1 MATSAVGPGFLT
13 QSAQFT
19 QELKSA
25 FACAIL
31 IATLASLIAQL
42 NVWRV
47 LAVANQRGQEIASTL
62 VPGLGAFLAF
72 LICLGGLVF
81 NIGNVGGVALG
92 LQVLVGLNLKS
103 GAGLGACLAIFVFLF
118 KRAMLFM
125 DKMTQI
131 LGVLMVALM
140 VFVALH
146 AKAPLTQVLKESLH
160 PSHFS
165 MVAVLT
171 LIGGTVGGYIIFS
184 GGHRLLDAGVCG
196 AHHLKEVDLA
206 AYLGIFV
213 ATLVR
218 GLLFLVILGV
228 VERGAVLNPVNPA
241 LSAFES
247 FGGWGR
253 VVFGVVFLAA
263 SLTSIV
269 GAAYTSVSFLRNLS
283 WVRRQENTWVVG
295 FIGVSALIFLGIGK
309 PATLL
314 IAAGAL
320 NGLILPLTLTL
331 MLIAA
336 KSPKIVGAYKHPLI
350 LSVLGWVVVGF
361 SAYWGLLSLKP
372 LFKLF
377 GA

>member
-13 QSAQFT
+13 QSAQFA

-62 VPGLGAFLAF
+62 LPGLGAFLTF

-92 LQVLVGLNLKS
+92 LKVLVGLNLET
-103 GAGLGACLAIFVFLF
+103 GAGLGTCLAIGVFLF
-118 KRAMLFM
+118 KRATAFM
-125 DKMTQI
+125 DKLTQI
-131 LGVLMVALM
+131 LGIFMILLMGLVAFSAKVPLAQ
-140 VFVALH
+140 VA
-146 AKAPLTQVLKESLH
+146 KEALH

-184 GGHRLLDAGVCG
+184 GGHRLLDAEVVGPKR
-196 AHHLKEVDLA
+196 LKEVDLA

-218 GLLFLVILGV
+218 GLLFLVILSV
-228 VERGAVLNPVNPA
+228 VESGAKLQPSNPA

-247 FGGWGR
+247 FGEWGR
-253 VVFGVVFLAA
+253 FVFGAVFVAA
-263 SLTSIV
+263 SLTSII
-269 GAAYTSVSFLRNLS
+269 GAAYTSVSFLRNFS
-283 WVRRQENTWVVG
+283 WVRRRENTWVIG
-295 FIGVSALIFLGIGK
+295 FIGVSALIFLGVGK

-320 NGLILPLTLTL
+320 NGLILPLTLAV
-331 MLIAA
+331 MLLAA
-336 KSPKIVGAYKHPLI
+336 KSPKVVGSYKHPLI
-350 LSVLGWVVVGF
+350 LSLLGWVVVAL
-361 SAYWGLLSLKP
+361 SAYLGVLSLKP
-372 LFKLF
+372 FLSLWT
-377 GA
+377 A

>member
-1 MATSAVGPGFLT
+1 MA
-13 QSAQFT
+13 
-19 QELKSA
+19 
-25 FACAIL
+25 
-31 IATLASLIAQL
+31 
-42 NVWRV
+42 
-47 LAVANQRGQEIASTL
+47 
-62 VPGLGAFLAF
+62 
-72 LICLGGLVF
+72 
-81 NIGNVGGVALG
+81 
-92 LQVLVGLNLKS
+92 
-103 GAGLGACLAIFVFLF
+103 
-118 KRAMLFM
+118 FM

-131 LGVLMVALM
+131 LGVLMVVLM
-140 VFVALH
+140 GIVALH
-146 AKAPLTQVLKESLH
+146 AKAPLAQVFKESLH

-184 GGHRLLDAGVCG
+184 GGHRLLDAKVCG
-196 AHHLKEVDLA
+196 THRLKEVDLA

-228 VERGAVLNPVNPA
+228 VESGVVLKPANPA

-247 FGGWGR
+247 FGEWGR

-295 FIGVSALIFLGIGK
+295 FIGVPTLIFLGVGK

-314 IAAGAL
+314 VAAGAL
-320 NGLILPLTLTL
+320 NGLILPLTLAL

-336 KSPKIVGAYKHPLI
+336 KSPKIVGTYKHPLI
-350 LSVLGWVVVGF
+350 LSVLGWVVVSF

-372 LFKLF
+372 LFKLL
-377 GA
+377 GT

>member
-146 AKAPLTQVLKESLH
+146 AKAPW
-160 PSHFS
+160 
-165 MVAVLT
+165 
-171 LIGGTVGGYIIFS
+171 
-184 GGHRLLDAGVCG
+184 R
-196 AHHLKEVDLA
+196 
-206 AYLGIFV
+206 
-213 ATLVR
+213 
-218 GLLFLVILGV
+218 
-228 VERGAVLNPVNPA
+228 
-241 LSAFES
+241 
-247 FGGWGR
+247 
-253 VVFGVVFLAA
+253 
-263 SLTSIV
+263 
-269 GAAYTSVSFLRNLS
+269 
-283 WVRRQENTWVVG
+283 
-295 FIGVSALIFLGIGK
+295 
-309 PATLL
+309 
-314 IAAGAL
+314 
-320 NGLILPLTLTL
+320 
-331 MLIAA
+331 
-336 KSPKIVGAYKHPLI
+336 KS
-350 LSVLGWVVVGF
+350 
-361 SAYWGLLSLKP
+361 
-372 LFKLF
+372 
-377 GA
+377 

>member
-19 QELKSA
+19 QELRSA

-47 LAVANQRGQEIASTL
+47 LAVANQRGQEIANTL
-62 VPGLGAFLAF
+62 LPGLGALLTF
-72 LICLGGLVF
+72 LICLGGWFLTSAMWGHSF
-81 NIGNVGGVALG
+81 GLTSAGGLD
-92 LQVLVGLNLKS
+92 LNT

-118 KRAMLFM
+118 KRAMVFM
-125 DKMTQI
+125 DKLTQI
-131 LGVLMVALM
+131 LGVLMVVLM
-140 VFVALH
+140 GFVALH
-146 AKAPLTQVLKESLH
+146 VRVPLAQVAKEALY

-184 GGHRLLDAGVCG
+184 GGHRLLDAKVSG
-196 AHHLKEVDLA
+196 LKRLKDVDLA

-228 VERGAVLNPVNPA
+228 VEGGAVLNPANPA

-247 FGGWGR
+247 FGEWGR
-253 VVFGVVFLAA
+253 LVFGVVFVAA
-263 SLTSIV
+263 SLTSTI
-269 GAAYTSVSFLRNLS
+269 GAAYTSVSFLRNFS
-283 WVRRQENTWVVG
+283 GVRRRENAWVIG
-295 FIGVSALIFLGIGK
+295 FIGVSALIFLGVGK

-320 NGLILPLTLTL
+320 NGLILPLTLAL

-336 KSPKIVGAYKHPLI
+336 KSPRIVGAYKHPLI
-350 LSVLGWVVVGF
+350 LSLSGWVVVGL
-361 SAYWGLLSLKP
+361 STYWGLLSLKP
-372 LFKLF
+372 LLELS
-377 GA
+377 GV

>member
-62 VPGLGAFLAF
+62 LPGLGAFLTF

-92 LQVLVGLNLKS
+92 LKVLVGLNLET
-103 GAGLGACLAIFVFLF
+103 GAGLGACLAIGVFLF
-118 KRAMLFM
+118 KRATAFM
-125 DKMTQI
+125 DKLTQI
-131 LGVLMVALM
+131 LGIFMILLMGLVAFSAKVPLAQ
-140 VFVALH
+140 VA
-146 AKAPLTQVLKESLH
+146 KEALH

-184 GGHRLLDAGVCG
+184 GGHRLLDAKVVGPKR
-196 AHHLKEVDLA
+196 LKEVDLA

-218 GLLFLVILGV
+218 GLLFLVILSV
-228 VERGAVLNPVNPA
+228 VESGAKLQPSNPA

-247 FGGWGR
+247 FGERGR
-253 VVFGVVFLAA
+253 FVFGAVFVAA
-263 SLTSIV
+263 SLTSII
-269 GAAYTSVSFLRNLS
+269 GAAYTSVSFLRNFS
-283 WVRRQENTWVVG
+283 WVRRRENTWVIG
-295 FIGVSALIFLGIGK
+295 FIGVSALIFLGVGK

-320 NGLILPLTLTL
+320 NGLILPLTLAV
-331 MLIAA
+331 MLLAA
-336 KSPKIVGAYKHPLI
+336 KSPKIVGSYKHPLI
-350 LSVLGWVVVGF
+350 LSLLGWVVVAL
-361 SAYWGLLSLKP
+361 SAYLGVLSLKP
-372 LFKLF
+372 FLSLWT
-377 GA
+377 A

>member
-62 VPGLGAFLAF
+62 LPGLGAFLTF

-92 LQVLVGLNLKS
+92 LKVLVGLNLET
-103 GAGLGACLAIFVFLF
+103 GAGLGTCLAIGVFLF
-118 KRAMLFM
+118 KRATAFM
-125 DKMTQI
+125 DKLTQI
-131 LGVLMVALM
+131 LGIFMILLMGLVAFSAKVPLAQ
-140 VFVALH
+140 VA
-146 AKAPLTQVLKESLH
+146 KEALH

-184 GGHRLLDAGVCG
+184 GGHRLLDAKVVGPKR
-196 AHHLKEVDLA
+196 LKEVDLA

-218 GLLFLVILGV
+218 GLLFLVILSV
-228 VERGAVLNPVNPA
+228 VESGAKLQPSNPA

-247 FGGWGR
+247 FGEWGR
-253 VVFGVVFLAA
+253 FVFGAVFVAA
-263 SLTSIV
+263 SLTSII
-269 GAAYTSVSFLRNLS
+269 GAAYTSVSFLRNFS
-283 WVRRQENTWVVG
+283 WVRRRENTWVIG
-295 FIGVSALIFLGIGK
+295 FIGVSALIFLSVGK

-320 NGLILPLTLTL
+320 NGLILPLTLAV
-331 MLIAA
+331 MLLAA
-336 KSPKIVGAYKHPLI
+336 KSPKIVGSYKHPLI
-350 LSVLGWVVVGF
+350 LSLLGWVVVAL
-361 SAYWGLLSLKP
+361 SAYLGVLSLKP
-372 LFKLF
+372 FLSLWT
-377 GA
+377 A